1 MRLYPKKLNSLEELR
16 KEKHKLLQHKN
27 EIDLLPTFSWD
38 MLSGKQASTSKK
50 SADDG
55 NAIVDMIAGIIEEG
69 SIATIG
75 MNVLQSIR
83 KFKLPKAVGNIL
95 YPIAK
100 DVAMAYV
107 RWKAIELGYKGM
119 RMIIEKRRKKKQQQ
133 QAV

>member
-1 MRLYPKKLNSLEELR
+1 
-16 KEKHKLLQHKN
+16 
-27 EIDLLPTFSWD
+27 
-38 MLSGKQASTSKK
+38 
-50 SADDG
+50 
-55 NAIVDMIAGIIEEG
+55 MIAGIIEEG

-75 MNVLQSIR
+75 VNVLQSIR

-100 DVAMAYV
+100 DVALAYV

-133 QAV
+133 AV

>member
-16 KEKHKLLQHKN
+16 KEKHKLLQHKH
-27 EIDLLPTFSWD
+27 EIDLVPNLSWD
-38 MLSGKQASTSKK
+38 MLKGNSPSATKDSK
-50 SADDG
+50 DDG
-55 NAIVDMIAGIIEEG
+55 NAIIDMIAGVVEGG
-69 SIATIG
+69 SIASIG
-75 MNVLQSIR
+75 MSVLQSVR
-83 KFKLPKAVGNIL
+83 KFKLPKAVGNLL

-100 DVAMAYV
+100 DVALAYV